1 MVISIESDAI
11 RMVDETIAW
20 ATDIH
25 LNFVDDAGFRK
36 FIDEIQR
43 ESPETLLVA
52 GDISDGPGVMPCLRK
67 LEASVKSKICFVLGN
82 HDFYNSSISK
92 TRNLAEQLSKESE
105 RLVFL
110 DGHAPIEIAE
120 GVALVGHSGWADGRY
135 GDYAR
140 SDVMLNDYV
149 LIDDFKNLSKKQRL
163 EKLNALGDEA
173 AHHLGRCLTDAFQ
186 DYKKVICLTHVPPF
200 QESCLYEGRCTDEDH
215 LPHFADKAVG
225 DVMLDV
231 MHARPDTRLSVLC
244 GHTHSHSHVRIRE
257 NLVVTAGGAQYG
269 LPKLQDNTTLL
280 EFLR

>member
-1 MVISIESDAI
+1 MVG
-11 RMVDETIAW
+11 ETIAW

-25 LNFVDDAGFRK
+25 LNFVGEAEFQK
-36 FIDEIQR
+36 FIDEIR
-43 ESPETLLVA
+43 LKLPETLLIA
-52 GDISDGPGVMPCLRK
+52 GDISDGHSVSSCLRR
-67 LEASVKSKICFVLGN
+67 LETSLGSKIYFVLGN
-82 HDFYNSSISK
+82 HDFYHSSISK
-92 TRNLAEQLSKESE
+92 TRSHAEQLSKEFK

-140 SDVMLNDYV
+140 SDVMLNDYI

-173 AHHLGRCLTDAFQ
+173 AQLLRRRLTDAFQ

-200 QESCLYEGRCTDEDH
+200 QESCLYEGRHTDEDH
-215 LPHFADKAVG
+215 LPHFANKAVG
-225 DVMLDV
+225 DALLDV
-231 MHARPDTRLSVLC
+231 MEARPDARLSVLC

-257 NLVVTAGGAQYG
+257 NLVVTTGGAQYG
-269 LPKLQDNTTLL
+269 IPELQENTALL